1 MYFVLQ
7 AVCCSDKLHCC
18 PNGYTCDVAAGRC
31 LKGDEF
37 LALFTK
43 QPSKPQVNDVTCP
56 DESTCPTGQT
66 CCQNQQGGYSCC
78 PLPSVSHLLYFFTL
92 NKLQHV
98 VTKNAS
104 HLLQSFCS
112 KKISVF
118 PKCKLYCRFIF
129 IEIIFLI
136 KLIPK
141 NHEILLC
148 LWAENK
154 MNTTT
159 SIVLLYLITKQQ
171 NYKHTHTFGST
182 SV

>member
-1 MYFVLQ
+1 MKINVHNHVKGLIGSGVRQNFQQLFLFFIQAKKYISYMYFVLQ

-112 KKISVF
+112 K
-118 PKCKLYCRFIF
+118 
-129 IEIIFLI
+129 
-136 KLIPK
+136 
-141 NHEILLC
+141 
-148 LWAENK
+148 
-154 MNTTT
+154 
-159 SIVLLYLITKQQ
+159 
-171 NYKHTHTFGST
+171 
-182 SV
+182 